1 LGKEKSLEL
10 FGVLSNLMQEKK
22 PYQDME
28 LTLFSLSKQ
37 LKIHPNHLSQI
48 INQHRNQNF
57 FDYINEQRV
66 NDVKDA
72 LLSDKYDNHSLLGVA
87 HEFGFSSKASFNRA
101 FKKFTGMTPSEFKKK
116 GR

>member
-1 LGKEKSLEL
+1 
-10 FGVLSNLMQEKK
+10 MQEKK

-72 LLSDKYDNHSLLGVA
+72 LLSDKYDNHSLLGIA

-101 FKKFTGMTPSEFKKK
+101 FKKFTGMTPSEFKRA